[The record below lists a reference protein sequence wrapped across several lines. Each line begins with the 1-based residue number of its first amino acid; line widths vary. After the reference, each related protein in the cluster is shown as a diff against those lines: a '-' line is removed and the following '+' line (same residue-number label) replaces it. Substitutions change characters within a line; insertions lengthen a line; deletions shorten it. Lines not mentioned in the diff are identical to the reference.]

1 VGAGAETGMI
11 DSAVMRLDETARRL
25 AQADQQSGAPPPVAA
40 GDPGALAPP
49 VLIGQP
55 ATRAKLSEDPAAWAR
70 DHWPLL
76 TAVGVVLTSS
86 IILGFAVAGDR

>member
-1 VGAGAETGMI
+1 
-11 DSAVMRLDETARRL
+11 
-25 AQADQQSGAPPPVAA
+25 
-40 GDPGALAPP
+40 

-55 ATRAKLSEDPAAWAR
+55 TTKAKLNEDPAAWAR